1 MQTFLPY
8 KNFMASAAALD
19 NRRLNKQILEGYQ
32 VLNTLSGRS
41 FGWRNH
47 PAVKMWEGF
56 ERALYG
62 YVQTMVDEAKRRG
75 IKTDKNE
82 SNIEALR
89 KDFWDLWGSEV
100 PSWFQKEHLDKIMIT
115 HRANLYKKDPEFY
128 IEFRNAV
135 NDPNNKPCCPTCNYF
150 WVTHLDRITT
160 S

>member
-41 FGWRNH
+41 FGWKNH
-47 PAVKMWEGF
+47 PAVKMWKGY
-56 ERALYG
+56 ERSLYE
-62 YVQTMVDEAKRRG
+62 YVQVMIKEAKRRG

-82 SNIEALR
+82 YNIEELR
-89 KDFWDLWGSEV
+89 KQFWDSWGDQD
-100 PSWFQKEHLDKIMIT
+100 PSWYTKDYINKITIT

-135 NDPNNKPCCPTCNYF
+135 NDPNNIPCCPTCNYF
-150 WVTHLDRITT
+150 WVTHDK

>member
-8 KNFMASAAALD
+8 QNFMASAAALD

-41 FGWRNH
+41 KGWRNH

-56 ERALYG
+56 ERTLWT
-62 YVQTMVDEAKRRG
+62 YVESMIAEANRRG
-75 IKTDKNE
+75 IKTDKNQ
-82 SNIEALR
+82 SNLNIL
-89 KDFWDLWGSEV
+89 KSQCWDDWGNDT
-100 PSWFQKEHLDKIMIT
+100 PSWYTKEKLNKITIT

-128 IEFRNAV
+128 IEFRNAI
-135 NDPNNKPCCPTCNYF
+135 NDPDNIPCCPTCNYF
-150 WVTHLDRITT
+150 WVTHLDRVKT